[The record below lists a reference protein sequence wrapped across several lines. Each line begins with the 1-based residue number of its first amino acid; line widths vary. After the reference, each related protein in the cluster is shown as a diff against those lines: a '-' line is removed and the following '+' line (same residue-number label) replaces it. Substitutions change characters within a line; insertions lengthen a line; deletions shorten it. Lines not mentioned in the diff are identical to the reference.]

1 MNLINISQPS
11 DYVSGLVCTVGYTTC
26 NSAFKIITGYITTR
40 FSQDAVIFD
49 TTCSNNSACP
59 LLQTKDMR
67 RDMKFLLLCYI
78 SLSAPQIK
86 SGSSKP
92 VLPVPQD

>member
-1 MNLINISQPS
+1 MTLTNILQPS
-11 DYVSGLVCTVGYTTC
+11 DYVSGLVCTVGYTVC
-26 NSAFKIITGYITTR
+26 ESAFKKIIGDTATC
-40 FSQDAVIFD
+40 FSLDAVIFD
-49 TTCSNNSACP
+49 TTCSNNPGSP
-59 LLQTKDMR
+59 LLQTNDMR
-67 RDMKFLLLCYI
+67 TDMKFLLLCYI